1 MYNFEQSRIHQE
13 NIVKMHLLRRAI
25 RRHYKMKKRALILNG
40 KDVLL
45 YRHPKHHSNTQNTL
59 EDTQNLLAMQ
69 ASNNSK
75 HPSKT

>member
-1 MYNFEQSRIHQE
+1 
-13 NIVKMHLLRRAI
+13 
-25 RRHYKMKKRALILNG
+25 MKKRALILNG